1 MLVLYCYFDHFK
13 RNHKIINLDISAGL
27 IPISGTSATF
37 NGCGSYDITVDFSKY
52 NNLSGFNSCCN
63 KHDICYNS
71 CSRTKSKCD
80 FDFLVCLNDAVKAS
94 NATFFKKL
102 GILHL
107 YFI

>member
-1 MLVLYCYFDHFK
+1 M
-13 RNHKIINLDISAGL
+13 
-27 IPISGTSATF
+27 PISGTSPSS
-37 NGCGSYDITVDFSKY
+37 NGCGSGGFIKIDFSKY
-52 NNLSGFNSCCN
+52 DNFSGFNSCCN